1 MTSPKNKSASKFI
14 YLQKGSES
22 VSILGHWGFYLSI
35 QDHLMWESFL
45 VTLTGGVQPLTMHLL
60 FWRAGGLPGW
70 KVLSSRGAA
79 VIVTRNTEVDLELG
93 NE

>member
-1 MTSPKNKSASKFI
+1 
-14 YLQKGSES
+14 
-22 VSILGHWGFYLSI
+22 
-35 QDHLMWESFL
+35 MWESFL